1 MMKAK
6 YTSPRNSTDS
16 SLNSSRK
23 QAEEALQDEHNML
36 LSLVDAMEYGLG
48 IQDKDYNII
57 YQGTM
62 LRRIFGDHVGEK
74 CYRVYEGQEKVCD
87 GCPVEKAF
95 KDGKSH
101 TSERMVVTP
110 SGEVIFWEHVANP
123 IKDAEGRV
131 VSCVDIRRNVT
142 ERKRTTTEEKYRII
156 LATALDGFYVVGL
169 DARLLEVNASYCKMV
184 GYTREELLNM
194 SILDIEAIETPEESA
209 QHIKKVVAQGYDFFE
224 TQHHRKD
231 GKLID
236 VEVSANYIDVEGGQ
250 MVVFVR
256 NITARKEAEQTL
268 ARSEK
273 RYRQLTENAGE
284 AILVVQDGVIK
295 FINPKGSE
303 LSGYSAEELASR
315 PFAKFIHPDDRDMI
329 VDRNLRR
336 LREEKVPPKYD
347 FRIVTKDGT
356 IRWGELNAVSIP
368 WDNRPAVLCFISDIT
383 ERKRA
388 EQALIESEGKYRILV
403 ENIPQKIFFKDKDSV
418 YISCNSNFAE
428 DLQLKPAEISGHTD
442 YDFYPRDLAEKYRT
456 DDKRVFESGNTERIE
471 ERYIEHGQERTVE
484 TFKTPF
490 RDESGKTVGVLGI
503 FHDITKQK
511 ETERQSHEREIAE
524 ARAQELS
531 KSHHRLINAQ
541 ESLRKD
547 IASQLHGTVQS
558 RLILLGH
565 KIAGLEAR
573 ARSKR
578 MTAELADVRQRL
590 EELQNE
596 HIRSISHR
604 LFPSILRLGIT
615 TGLES
620 LIDEY
625 SAKLPVDLRVSKKL
639 RDREQAN
646 RKLIPDNVKLALYRI
661 AEEALTNISKHT
673 PAANNIVVK
682 LSLSDSRILRLTVRD
697 DGPGSNTT
705 SPPTGIGL
713 LLISDYAAAAGGSC
727 TIKSIP
733 GKGTR
738 VTAELPLAGLE
749 TGQ

>member
-23 QAEEALQDEHNML
+23 QAEEALQAEKNKL
-36 LSLVDAMEYGLG
+36 QSVLDATEDHLT
-48 IQDKDYNII
+48 IQDTEYNII
-57 YQGTM
+57 LQNEPS
-62 LRRIFGDHVGEK
+62 RINTGGDHVGEK
-74 CYRVYEGQEKVCD
+74 CYRVYEGREKICE

-101 TSERMVVTP
+101 TSEMMEVTP
-110 SGEVIFWEHVANP
+110 SGEVTFWEYVANP
-123 IKDAEGRV
+123 IRDVAGRI
-131 VSCVDIRRNVT
+131 VSCVDIKRNVT
-142 ERKRTTTEEKYRII
+142 ERKRTEEKHRII
-156 LATALDGFYVVGL
+156 LATALDGFFIVGL
-169 DARLLEVNASYCKMV
+169 DARLLEVNASYCEMV
-184 GYTREELLNM
+184 GYTREELLKM
-194 SILDIEAIETPEESA
+194 SIPDIEAIETPEESV
-209 QHIKKVVAQGYDFFE
+209 QHLKKIAAQGYDFFE
-224 TQHHRKD
+224 TQHQRKD
-231 GKLID
+231 GKIID
-236 VEVSANYIDVEGGQ
+236 VEISINYTGVEGRQ
-250 MVVFVR
+250 IVAFVR
-256 NITARKEAEQTL
+256 NITE
-268 ARSEK
+268 
-273 RYRQLTENAGE
+273 
-284 AILVVQDGVIK
+284 
-295 FINPKGSE
+295 
-303 LSGYSAEELASR
+303 
-315 PFAKFIHPDDRDMI
+315 H
-329 VDRNLRR
+329 
-336 LREEKVPPKYD
+336 
-347 FRIVTKDGT
+347 
-356 IRWGELNAVSIP
+356 
-368 WDNRPAVLCFISDIT
+368 
-383 ERKRA
+383 KRA
-388 EQALIESEGKYRILV
+388 EQALMESEGKYRTLI

-418 YISCNSNFAE
+418 YISCNSNYAE

-442 YDFYPRDLAEKYRT
+442 YDFYPRDLAEKYRA
-456 DDKRVFESGNTERIE
+456 DDKRVLESGNTERIE

-484 TFKTPF
+484 TFKAPF
-490 RDESGKTVGVLGI
+490 IDESGKTVGVLGI

-531 KSHHRLINAQ
+531 MSHQRLINAQ

-565 KIAGLEAR
+565 KIAELEAR

-578 MTAELADVRQRL
+578 MTEELADVRQRL

-604 LFPSILRLGIT
+604 LFPSILRLGIAT
-615 TGLES
+615 SLES

-673 PAANNIVVK
+673 SAANNIVVK

-705 SPPTGIGL
+705 SPSTGIGL

-738 VTAELPLAGLE
+738 ITATLPLVRLE

>member
-16 SLNSSRK
+16 SLNSSLK
-23 QAEEALQDEHNML
+23 QADEALQAEHNKL
-36 LSLVDAMEYGLG
+36 LSLMDAMEYTVT
-48 IQDKDYNII
+48 IQDLEYNII
-57 YQGTM
+57 YQNAAS
-62 LRRIFGDHVGEK
+62 RIASGGDHLGEK
-74 CYRVYEGQEKVCD
+74 CYRAYEGREKVCD
-87 GCPVEKAF
+87 GCPVEEAF

-101 TSERMVVTP
+101 IAERKTVI
-110 SGEVIFWEHVANP
+110 SGKAAFWENTANP
-123 IKDAEGRV
+123 VRDSAGKI
-131 VSCVDIRRNVT
+131 VSCLELARDIT
-142 ERKRTTTEEKYRII
+142 ERRRAEEKNRII

-169 DARLLEVNASYCKMV
+169 DGRLLEVNASYCKMV
-184 GYTREELLNM
+184 GYTREELFKM
-194 SILDIEAIETPEESA
+194 SMPDIEALETPEEVA

-224 TQHHRKD
+224 TQHQRKD
-231 GKLID
+231 GKIID
-236 VEVSANYIDVEGGQ
+236 VEVSVNYIDVEGGQ
-250 MVVFVR
+250 IVTFVR
-256 NITARKEAEQTL
+256 NITE
-268 ARSEK
+268 
-273 RYRQLTENAGE
+273 
-284 AILVVQDGVIK
+284 
-295 FINPKGSE
+295 
-303 LSGYSAEELASR
+303 
-315 PFAKFIHPDDRDMI
+315 H
-329 VDRNLRR
+329 
-336 LREEKVPPKYD
+336 
-347 FRIVTKDGT
+347 
-356 IRWGELNAVSIP
+356 
-368 WDNRPAVLCFISDIT
+368 
-383 ERKRA
+383 KRA
-388 EQALIESEGKYRILV
+388 EQALMESEGKYRTLV

-418 YISCNSNFAE
+418 YISCNSNYAK

-442 YDFYPRDLAEKYRT
+442 YDYYPRDLAEKYRA
-456 DDKRVFESGNTERIE
+456 DDKRVIESGNTERIE

-484 TFKTPF
+484 TFKAPF
-490 RDESGKTVGVLGI
+490 IDESGKTVGVLGI

-511 ETERQSHEREIAE
+511 ETERQSREREIAA

-531 KSHHRLINAQ
+531 MSHKRLINAQ

-547 IASQLHGTVQS
+547 IAGQLHGTVQS
-558 RLILLGH
+558 QLILLVH
-565 KIAGLEAR
+565 KIAELEAR
-573 ARSKR
+573 ARSKQ
-578 MTAELADVRQRL
+578 MTKELADVRRRL
-590 EELQNE
+590 EGLQNE

-604 LFPSILRLGIT
+604 LFPSILRLGIA

-673 PAANNIVVK
+673 SAANNIVVK

-705 SPPTGIGL
+705 SPSTGIGL

-733 GKGTR
+733 GKGTQ
-738 VTAELPLAGLE
+738 VTAELPLARLE

>member
-1 MMKAK
+1 MIKAK

-16 SLNSSRK
+16 SLNSPRK
-23 QAEEALQDEHNML
+23 QAEEVLQAEHNML
-36 LSLVDAMEYGLG
+36 LSLVDAMKYGLG
-48 IQDKDYNII
+48 IQDTEYNII
-57 YQGTM
+57 YQSTM
-62 LRRIFGDHVGEK
+62 LRRIFGDHLGEK
-74 CYRVYEGQEKVCD
+74 CYRAYEAQEKVCD

-95 KDGKSH
+95 KDGTSH

-110 SGEVIFWEHVANP
+110 SGEVTFWKHVANP
-123 IKDAEGRV
+123 IRDAEGRI
-131 VSCVDIRRNVT
+131 VSCVDIRRNIT
-142 ERKRTTTEEKYRII
+142 ESKRTDEKHRII

-169 DARLLEVNASYCKMV
+169 DARLLEVNDSYCKMV
-184 GYTREELLNM
+184 GYTREELLKM
-194 SILDIEAIETPEESA
+194 SLSDIEAVETPEEFA
-209 QHIKKVVAQGYDFFE
+209 KHKEKVVAQGYDFFE
-224 TQHHRKD
+224 TQHQHKD

-236 VEVSANYIDVEGGQ
+236 IEVSANYIDVEGGQ
-250 MVVFVR
+250 IVVFVR
-256 NITARKEAEQTL
+256 NITDRK
-268 ARSEK
+268 K
-273 RYRQLTENAGE
+273 
-284 AILVVQDGVIK
+284 
-295 FINPKGSE
+295 
-303 LSGYSAEELASR
+303 
-315 PFAKFIHPDDRDMI
+315 
-329 VDRNLRR
+329 
-336 LREEKVPPKYD
+336 
-347 FRIVTKDGT
+347 
-356 IRWGELNAVSIP
+356 
-368 WDNRPAVLCFISDIT
+368 
-383 ERKRA
+383 A
-388 EQALIESEGKYRILV
+388 EQALMESEGKYRTLV

-418 YISCNSNFAE
+418 YISCNSNYAE
-428 DLQLKPAEISGHTD
+428 DLKLKPAEISGHTD
-442 YDFYPRDLAEKYRT
+442 YDFYPRDLAEKYRA

-490 RDESGKTVGVLGI
+490 IDESGKTVGVLGI

-511 ETERQSHEREIAE
+511 ETERQSHEREIAA

-531 KSHHRLINAQ
+531 KSRQRLINAQ

-558 RLILLGH
+558 RLILLEH

-578 MTAELADVRQRL
+578 MTKELADVRQRL

-596 HIRSISHR
+596 QIRPISHR

-682 LSLSDSRILRLTVRD
+682 LSLVDSRILRLKVRD
-697 DGPGSNTT
+697 DGPGFNTT
-705 SPPTGIGL
+705 SPSTGIGL

-727 TIKSIP
+727 TIKNIP

-749 TGQ
+749 TEQ

>member
-6 YTSPRNSTDS
+6 YTSPRNSTDF

-23 QAEEALQDEHNML
+23 QAEEALPAEHNML
-36 LSLVDAMEYGLG
+36 LSLMDAMDYTVT
-48 IQDKDYNII
+48 IQDPEYNII
-57 YQGTM
+57 YQNEAS
-62 LRRIFGDHVGEK
+62 RIASGGDHLGEK
-74 CYRVYEGQEKVCD
+74 CYRAYEGREKMCD

-110 SGEVIFWEHVANP
+110 SGEVTFWENTANP
-123 IKDAEGRV
+123 VRDSVGKI
-131 VSCVDIRRNVT
+131 VSCLELARNIT
-142 ERKRTTTEEKYRII
+142 ERKQAEEKHRVII
-156 LATALDGFYVVGL
+156 ATAPDGFYVVGL
-169 DARLLEVNASYCKMV
+169 GARLLEVNASYCKMV
-184 GYTREELLNM
+184 GYTREELLKM
-194 SILDIEAIETPEESA
+194 SLPDIEAVETLEEIA
-209 QHIKKVVAQGYDFFE
+209 QHKEKIVAQGYDFFE
-224 TQHHRKD
+224 TQHQRKD

-250 MVVFVR
+250 VVVFVR
-256 NITARKEAEQTL
+256 NITERKE
-268 ARSEK
+268 
-273 RYRQLTENAGE
+273 
-284 AILVVQDGVIK
+284 
-295 FINPKGSE
+295 
-303 LSGYSAEELASR
+303 
-315 PFAKFIHPDDRDMI
+315 
-329 VDRNLRR
+329 
-336 LREEKVPPKYD
+336 
-347 FRIVTKDGT
+347 
-356 IRWGELNAVSIP
+356 
-368 WDNRPAVLCFISDIT
+368 
-383 ERKRA
+383 A
-388 EQALIESEGKYRILV
+388 EQALIESEGKYRTLV

-442 YDFYPRDLAEKYRT
+442 YDFHPRDLAEKYRA
-456 DDKRVFESGNTERIE
+456 DDKRVIESGNTERIE

-490 RDESGKTVGVLGI
+490 IDESGKTVGVLGI

-511 ETERQSHEREIAE
+511 ETERESHEREIAA

-531 KSHHRLINAQ
+531 KSRQRLINAQ

-558 RLILLGH
+558 RLILLEH
-565 KIAGLEAR
+565 KIAELEAR

-578 MTAELADVRQRL
+578 MTRELADVRQRL

-625 SAKLPVDLRVSKKL
+625 SARLPVDLQVSKKL

-682 LSLSDSRILRLTVRD
+682 LSLSDSRILRLKVRD
-697 DGPGSNTT
+697 NGPGFNTT
-705 SPPTGIGL
+705 SPSTGIGL

-727 TIKSIP
+727 TIKNIP

-749 TGQ
+749 TEQCQEGQPLE

>member
-16 SLNSSRK
+16 SLNPSLK
-23 QAEEALQDEHNML
+23 QAEEALQAEHNKL
-36 LSLVDAMEYGLG
+36 LSLMDAMEYIVT
-48 IQDKDYNII
+48 IQDTEYNII
-57 YQGTM
+57 YQNEAS
-62 LRRIFGDHVGEK
+62 RIASGGDHLGEK
-74 CYRVYEGQEKVCD
+74 CYRAYEGREKVCD
-87 GCPVEKAF
+87 GCPVEEAF

-101 TSERMVVTP
+101 TTERMVVTP
-110 SGEVIFWEHVANP
+110 SGEVTFWENTANP
-123 IKDAEGRV
+123 VRDSAGKI
-131 VSCVDIRRNVT
+131 VSCLELARNIT
-142 ERKRTTTEEKYRII
+142 ERKQAEEKHRII
-156 LATALDGFYVVGL
+156 IATAPDGFYVLGL
-169 DARLLEVNASYCKMV
+169 GARLLEVNASYCKMI
-184 GYTREELLNM
+184 GYTREELLKM
-194 SILDIEAIETPEESA
+194 SLSDIEAVETPEEFA
-209 QHIKKVVAQGYDFFE
+209 KHKEKVVAQGYDFFE
-224 TQHHRKD
+224 TQHRRKD

-250 MVVFVR
+250 VVVFVR
-256 NITARKEAEQTL
+256 NITERKE
-268 ARSEK
+268 
-273 RYRQLTENAGE
+273 
-284 AILVVQDGVIK
+284 
-295 FINPKGSE
+295 
-303 LSGYSAEELASR
+303 
-315 PFAKFIHPDDRDMI
+315 
-329 VDRNLRR
+329 
-336 LREEKVPPKYD
+336 
-347 FRIVTKDGT
+347 
-356 IRWGELNAVSIP
+356 
-368 WDNRPAVLCFISDIT
+368 
-383 ERKRA
+383 A
-388 EQALIESEGKYRILV
+388 EQALIESEGKYRTLV

-418 YISCNSNFAE
+418 YISCNSNFAK

-442 YDFYPRDLAEKYRT
+442 YDFHPRDLAEKYRA

-490 RDESGKTVGVLGI
+490 IDESGKTVGVLGI

-511 ETERQSHEREIAE
+511 ETERQSHEREIAA

-531 KSHHRLINAQ
+531 KSHQRLINAQ

-558 RLILLGH
+558 RLILLEH

-578 MTAELADVRQRL
+578 MTKELADVRQRL

-596 HIRSISHR
+596 QIRPISHR

-625 SAKLPVDLRVSKKL
+625 SAKLPVDLQVSKKL

-682 LSLSDSRILRLTVRD
+682 LSLVDSRILRLKVRD
-697 DGPGSNTT
+697 DGPGFNTT
-705 SPPTGIGL
+705 SPSTGIGL

-727 TIKSIP
+727 TIKNIP

-749 TGQ
+749 TEQ

>member
-1 MMKAK
+1 MMKVK
-6 YTSPRNSTDS
+6 YTSPRNSIDS
-16 SLNSSRK
+16 SLNPSLK
-23 QAEEALQDEHNML
+23 QAEEALQAEHNKL
-36 LSLVDAMEYGLG
+36 LSLMEAMEYTIT
-48 IQDKDYNII
+48 IQDKEYNII
-57 YQGTM
+57 YQNEQSKIASG
-62 LRRIFGDHVGEK
+62 GDHVGEK
-74 CYRVYEGQEKVCD
+74 CYRAYEGRETMCD
-87 GCPVEKAF
+87 GCPVEEAF

-101 TSERMVVTP
+101 AAERKTVTSGKVA
-110 SGEVIFWEHVANP
+110 FWENTASP
-123 IKDAEGRV
+123 IRDAGGKI
-131 VSCVDIRRNVT
+131 VSCLELARNIT
-142 ERKRTTTEEKYRII
+142 ERKHTDEKNRII
-156 LATALDGFYVVGL
+156 LATAPDGFYVLGL
-169 DARLLEVNASYCKMV
+169 GARLLEVNASYCKMV
-184 GYTREELLNM
+184 GYTREELLKM
-194 SILDIEAIETPEESA
+194 SLPDIEAVETLEEIA
-209 QHIKKVVAQGYDFFE
+209 QHREKIVAQGYDFFE
-224 TQHHRKD
+224 TQHQRKD
-231 GKLID
+231 GKIID

-250 MVVFVR
+250 IVVFVR
-256 NITARKEAEQTL
+256 NITDRK
-268 ARSEK
+268 K
-273 RYRQLTENAGE
+273 
-284 AILVVQDGVIK
+284 
-295 FINPKGSE
+295 
-303 LSGYSAEELASR
+303 
-315 PFAKFIHPDDRDMI
+315 
-329 VDRNLRR
+329 
-336 LREEKVPPKYD
+336 
-347 FRIVTKDGT
+347 
-356 IRWGELNAVSIP
+356 
-368 WDNRPAVLCFISDIT
+368 
-383 ERKRA
+383 A
-388 EQALIESEGKYRILV
+388 EQALIESEGKYRTLV

-428 DLQLKPAEISGHTD
+428 DLQIKPAEFSGHTD
-442 YDFYPRDLAEKYRT
+442 YDFYPRDLAEKYRA
-456 DDKRVFESGNTERIE
+456 DDKRVLESGNTERIE

-484 TFKTPF
+484 TFKAPF
-490 RDESGKTVGVLGI
+490 IDESGKTVGVLGI

-531 KSHHRLINAQ
+531 KSRQRLINAQ

-558 RLILLGH
+558 RLILLEH
-565 KIAGLEAR
+565 KIAELEAK

-578 MTAELADVRQRL
+578 MTKELADIRQRL

-604 LFPSILRLGIT
+604 LFPSILRLGIA

-673 PAANNIVVK
+673 SAANNIVVK

-705 SPPTGIGL
+705 SPSTGIGL

-738 VTAELPLAGLE
+738 VTAELPFAGLE
-749 TGQ
+749 TEQ

>member
-6 YTSPRNSTDS
+6 YTSPRNSTYS
-16 SLNSSRK
+16 SLNSSLK
-23 QAEEALQDEHNML
+23 QAEEALQAEHNKL
-36 LSLVDAMEYGLG
+36 LSLMEAMEYTVT
-48 IQDKDYNII
+48 IQDKEYNII
-57 YQGTM
+57 YHNEQS
-62 LRRIFGDHVGEK
+62 RIASGGDHLGEK
-74 CYRVYEGQEKVCD
+74 CYRAYEGREKVCD
-87 GCPVEKAF
+87 GCPAEEAF
-95 KDGKSH
+95 KDGKPH
-101 TSERMVVTP
+101 TAERKTVISGKVT
-110 SGEVIFWEHVANP
+110 FWENTATP
-123 IKDAEGRV
+123 IRNAGGKI
-131 VSCVDIRRNVT
+131 VSCLELARNIT
-142 ERKRTTTEEKYRII
+142 ERKHTEEKHRII
-156 LATALDGFYVVGL
+156 VATAIDGFYIVGL

-184 GYTREELLNM
+184 GYTREELLKM
-194 SILDIEAIETPEESA
+194 SIPDIEAIETPEESA
-209 QHIKKVVAQGYDFFE
+209 QHIKKVVAQGYNFFE
-224 TQHHRKD
+224 TQHQCKD
-231 GKLID
+231 GKIID

-250 MVVFVR
+250 VVVFVR
-256 NITARKEAEQTL
+256 NIT
-268 ARSEK
+268 
-273 RYRQLTENAGE
+273 
-284 AILVVQDGVIK
+284 
-295 FINPKGSE
+295 
-303 LSGYSAEELASR
+303 
-315 PFAKFIHPDDRDMI
+315 
-329 VDRNLRR
+329 
-336 LREEKVPPKYD
+336 
-347 FRIVTKDGT
+347 
-356 IRWGELNAVSIP
+356 
-368 WDNRPAVLCFISDIT
+368 
-383 ERKRA
+383 ERKKA
-388 EQALIESEGKYRILV
+388 EQALIESEGKYRTLV

-442 YDFYPRDLAEKYRT
+442 YDFYPRDLAGKYRA
-456 DDKRVFESGNTERIE
+456 DDRRVIESGNTERIE
-471 ERYIEHGQERTVE
+471 ERYIEQGQGRTVE

-490 RDESGKTVGVLGI
+490 IDESGKTVGVLGI

-511 ETERQSHEREIAE
+511 ETERQSHVREIAA

-531 KSHHRLINAQ
+531 KSHQRLINAQ

-558 RLILLGH
+558 RLILLEH
-565 KIAGLEAR
+565 KIAELEAR
-573 ARSKR
+573 ARSKW
-578 MTAELADVRQRL
+578 MTKELADIRQRL

-673 PAANNIVVK
+673 PAANNIVMK

-705 SPPTGIGL
+705 SPSTGIGL
-713 LLISDYAAAAGGSC
+713 SLISDYAAAAGGSC
-727 TIKSIP
+727 TIESIP
-733 GKGTR
+733 GEGTQ
-738 VTAELPLAGLE
+738 VTAELPLARLE